1 MKKDINFIPVKDVQ
15 LAIVQER
22 SESDDLLWRVH
33 IMNKNKV
40 SITNILISSK
50 GYGEKDGEKQSTSIL
65 RHFIETIGPE
75 ESAIIEPIDPNL
87 FHLFNEYWVSYYI
100 DGQVFDKKFIF
111 VPGSINEK
119 NMSFI
124 EMIDMDGVLHS

>member
-15 LAIVQER
+15 LAVVQER
-22 SESDDLLWRVH
+22 SESHDLLWRVH

-65 RHFIETIGPE
+65 RHFIELLVLKKVLSSSRLTLICFTCSMSIG
-75 ESAIIEPIDPNL
+75 SAII
-87 FHLFNEYWVSYYI
+87 
-100 DGQVFDKKFIF
+100 
-111 VPGSINEK
+111 
-119 NMSFI
+119 
-124 EMIDMDGVLHS
+124 